1 LLNSGDKGARRQARS
16 LWSKPRSS
24 AKSKERGYVQQT
36 RFRIGRDFQYDCSGF
51 VSGLCRCA
59 GLAEN
64 SSQNPEKNEYP
75 GDKYVCVL
83 LEVDLDPEAPVPRHM
98 HPGVEST
105 YLASGSITL
114 SVNGQ
119 PDRIVKAGEGYQ
131 IPPQTPHSIR
141 NGPNKST
148 IISTLIVEKDKQLVE
163 LVPD

>member
-1 LLNSGDKGARRQARS
+1 MFNRH
-16 LWSKPRSS
+16 
-24 AKSKERGYVQQT
+24 
-36 RFRIGRDFQYDCSGF
+36 GF
-51 VSGLCRCA
+51 VSGAIFSTIALASCQ
-59 GLAEN
+59 GLADAQG
-64 SSQNPEKNEYP
+64 SPRIPLKILKRIEYP